1 MKIRAIFISIILFL
15 STFIMLVSC
24 QKQEAEWKGTIEEV
38 NGVTVIKNPQEPFYG
53 EDIFSLEE
61 DLTIGEKEREEYV
74 FYRARDIEADSEGNI
89 YVLDIGD
96 KQIKVYNKKGH
107 FLRVISRKGQGPGEL
122 LSPIDICLDERD
134 LIYISDSENNRI
146 SVFNKQGDFVNSKNF
161 KEVSVGK
168 IIGVNPHGE
177 ITLITNKMS
186 AKSDRNYLVLDYSV
200 NIYSPGFELLENLH
214 NLSIPIMQHFT
225 KDGSIL
231 ALSVPFQNKLCST
244 MDALGNVYLAESQDY
259 SVQVFSPEGELIRKI
274 LKECERNKVTKQDI
288 ENYVNEQYLEDENER
303 KFWLST
309 VKEEIRTPEYKPVF
323 ETFFFAQN
331 KLLVK
336 RSESREK
343 ENSVLDVFDTEGR
356 YIAKVPFKVRPRIWK
371 NNNLYTLEEDE
382 EGYQVVK
389 RYKAAWK
396 Y

>member
-1 MKIRAIFISIILFL
+1 MKNKIKIISVILFISAFVLL
-15 STFIMLVSC
+15 TSC
-24 QKQEAEWKGTIEEV
+24 QKQKAKWKGTIEEAD
-38 NGVTVIKNPQEPFYG
+38 GVTVVKNLKEPFYD

-122 LSPIDICLDERD
+122 SSPIDIYIDEKD

-168 IIGVNPHGE
+168 IIGANPQGE
-177 ITLITNKMS
+177 IILITNKMS
-186 AKSDRNYLVLDYSV
+186 AESDRNYLVLDYSV

-225 KDGSIL
+225 KDGSML

-244 MDALGNVYLAESQDY
+244 MDALGNIYLGESQDY
-259 SVQVFSPEGELIRKI
+259 SVQVFSPEGRLIRKI
-274 LKECERNKVTKQDI
+274 LKECERNKVSQQDI
-288 ENYVNEQYLEDENER
+288 ENYVNEQYLEDKNER
-303 KFWLST
+303 KFWLKT
-309 VKEEIRTPEYKPVF
+309 VTEEIKAPEYKPVF
-323 ETFFFAQN
+323 ATFFFSQN
-331 KLLVK
+331 KLLA
-336 RSESREK
+336 RRLESSEK
-343 ENSVLDVFDTEGR
+343 EISVLDVFESEGR
-356 YIAKVPFKVRPRIWK
+356 YIARVPLKVRPRIWK
-371 NNNLYTLEEDE
+371 GNNLYTLEEDE

-389 RYKAAWK
+389 RYKVTWK